1 MEKLERRKSLKVLI
15 SLALPIILEE
25 ILTTLLQYVD
35 TAMVGR
41 LGAQATASVSLTTSV
56 NWLIG
61 SCFGSVGIAVV
72 AIMSSALGAGD
83 NDKIRRFSSQIVIY
97 ILVSGILIEVIAV
110 CHSPVIPI
118 WMQADASIQ
127 KQAGTYF
134 GIISLAIVF
143 RASSMICA
151 SAMRALKDTRTP
163 MVVNLAAN
171 ALNVI
176 LNYLLIY
183 TAGLG
188 VTGAAIATAISSTA
202 AGISMFILMRRKELL
217 RVSLTRGLDRSLL
230 KETARISLPA
240 LATSFTSCMG
250 HIVFASLISSMGTTV
265 FAAHAIALSS
275 ETMFYLPGYGLR
287 SATSTLIGISV
298 GEDNREKF
306 NVVKRQSIILT
317 VAMMTFTGIMLFIF
331 AGPIVAIFTPDA
343 EVIRQGTGVLK
354 LIAFCEPLF
363 GLMIVCEGIY
373 YGLGQTKITFIVET
387 IGSWGI
393 RILATVICV
402 HVIHTSLF
410 EVWICMFVDDA
421 FRAIALAMPILS
433 GKDLRYFEGRRDY
446 ILDKH
451 KEN

>member
-1 MEKLERRKSLKVLI
+1 MQTLDRQSRRYIFRSLI
-15 SLALPIILEE
+15 TLAIPIILEE

-41 LGAQATASVSLTTSV
+41 LGAEATSSVSLTTSV

-61 SCFGSVGIAVV
+61 SCFGAVGIAVV

-83 NDKIRRFSSQIVIY
+83 NGKIRRYSSQIVKY
-97 ILVSGILIEVIAV
+97 ILATGLLIEVLAV
-110 CHSPVIPI
+110 SLSPVIPI
-118 WMQADASIQ
+118 WMQADPSIQ
-127 KQAGTYF
+127 KQAGLYF

-143 RASSMICA
+143 RAANVICA
-151 SAMRALKDTRTP
+151 SALRALKDTRTP
-163 MVVNLAAN
+163 MVVNLVAN
-171 ALNVI
+171 ALNVV

-202 AGISMFILMRRKELL
+202 AGISMFVLMRRKELL
-217 RVSLTRGLDRSLL
+217 RKPENRGLDKKLL

-250 HIVFASLISSMGTTV
+250 HIVFAALVSSMGTTV
-265 FAAHAIALSS
+265 FAAHAIALSA
-275 ETMFYLPGYGLR
+275 ETIFYLPGYGLR

-298 GEDNREKF
+298 GEDDREKF
-306 NVVKRQSIILT
+306 RVVERQSIILT
-317 VAMMTFTGIMLFIF
+317 IAMMTFTGIMLFLF
-331 AGPIVAIFTPDA
+331 ARPIVTIFTPDA
-343 EVIRQGTGVLK
+343 EVIRQGVKVLK

-393 RILATVICV
+393 RILATIICV

-410 EVWICMFVDDA
+410 EVWICMFADDA
-421 FRAIALAMPILS
+421 FRAVALAMPIFS
-433 GKDLRYFEGRRDY
+433 GKDLKYFEGRRNY
-446 ILDKH
+446 IKG
-451 KEN
+451 

>member
-1 MEKLERRKSLKVLI
+1 MQIADRDSRRNIFRSLI
-15 SLALPIILEE
+15 TLAIPIILEE

-41 LGAQATASVSLTTSV
+41 LGAEATSSVSLTTSV

-61 SCFGSVGIAVV
+61 SCFGAVGIAVV

-83 NDKIRRFSSQIVIY
+83 TSKIRRYSSQIVKY
-97 ILVSGILIEVIAV
+97 ILVTGLLIEVLAV
-110 CHSPVIPI
+110 ALSPVIPI
-118 WMQADASIQ
+118 WMQADESIQ
-127 KQAGTYF
+127 KQAGLYF
-134 GIISLAIVF
+134 CIISLAIVF
-143 RASSMICA
+143 RAANVICA

-163 MVVNLAAN
+163 MVVNLVAN

-188 VTGAAIATAISSTA
+188 VTGAAIATSISSTV
-202 AGISMFILMRRKELL
+202 AGVSMFILMKRKELL
-217 RVSLTRGLDRSLL
+217 RKPEYKGLDKNLL

-250 HIVFASLISSMGTTV
+250 HIVFAALVSSMGTTV
-265 FAAHAIALSS
+265 FAAHAIALSA
-275 ETMFYLPGYGLR
+275 ETIFYLPGYGLR
-287 SATSTLIGISV
+287 GATSTLIGISV
-298 GEDNREKF
+298 GEDDREKF
-306 NVVKRQSIILT
+306 RIVERQSIILT
-317 VAMMTFTGIMLFIF
+317 IAMMTFTGLMLFLF
-331 AGPIVAIFTPDA
+331 AGPIIKIFTPDA
-343 EVIRQGTGVLK
+343 EVIRQGTRILK
-354 LIAFCEPLF
+354 LIAFCEPFF

-393 RILATVICV
+393 RILATIICV

-410 EVWICMFVDDA
+410 EVWICMFVDDT
-421 FRAIALAMPILS
+421 FRAIALAMPIFS
-433 GKDLRYFEGRRDY
+433 GKDLKYFEGRRNY
-446 ILDKH
+446 IKG
-451 KEN
+451 

>member
-1 MEKLERRKSLKVLI
+1 MRTIDRDVRKESFRTLI
-15 SLALPIILEE
+15 TLAIPIILEE

-72 AIMSSALGAGD
+72 AIMSSALGARDFG
-83 NDKIRRFSSQIVIY
+83 KIRRYSSQIVKY
-97 ILVSGILIEVIAV
+97 ILATGLLIEVLAV
-110 CHSPVIPI
+110 ALSPVIPV
-118 WMQADASIQ
+118 WMQADKSIQ
-127 KQAGTYF
+127 KQAGLYF
-134 GIISLAIVF
+134 CIISLAIVF
-143 RASSMICA
+143 RAANVICA

-171 ALNVI
+171 ALNVV

-183 TAGLG
+183 SAGLG
-188 VTGAAIATAISSTA
+188 VTGAAIATAISSTV
-202 AGISMFILMRRKELL
+202 AGIAMFILMKRKELL
-217 RVSLTRGLDRSLL
+217 RKPESSKLDRKLL
-230 KETARISLPA
+230 KETVRISFPA

-250 HIVFASLISSMGTTV
+250 HIVFASLVSSMGTTV
-265 FAAHAIALSS
+265 FAAHAIALSA

-331 AGPIVAIFTPDA
+331 ADPIVAIFTPDA
-343 EVIRQGTGVLK
+343 EVIRQGAGVLK

-393 RILATVICV
+393 RIVATVICV
-402 HVIHTSLF
+402 HVLHTTLF
-410 EVWICMFVDDA
+410 EVWICMFADDA
-421 FRAIALAMPILS
+421 FRAIALAMPIIS
-433 GKDLRYFEGRRDY
+433 GKDLKYFEGRRNY
-446 ILDKH
+446 IKG
-451 KEN
+451 